1 MPRILSVSYDS
12 QLLET
17 RRLMLERAGYDVVSA
32 FGFNEAIHQCRQD
45 CEFDLFVLGH
55 SIQGRDK
62 EALIEAFRQRQSSPI
77 LALKAYDG
85 EFVKGATASVNIDPE
100 QVMKAVSSL
109 LSGKTRNDQGA
120 V

>member
-17 RRLMLERAGYDVVSA
+17 RRLMLERAGYEVVSA
-32 FGFNEAIHQCRQD
+32 CGFREALQQCQQECD
-45 CEFDLFVLGH
+45 FDLFILWH

-62 EALIEAFRQRQSSPI
+62 EALIEAFRQRQASPI

-85 EFVKGATASVNIDPE
+85 EFVPGATASVNIEPE
-100 QVMKAVSSL
+100 QVMKAVSTL
-109 LSGKTRNDQGA
+109 ISGNTRND
-120 V
+120 